1 MDRRAAKQ
9 RRTYDLDE
17 MIEHIKK
24 LLKREQA
31 KGAGDR
37 TLAYSIDGEMRFTR
51 CDHTPAS
58 ERVF

>member
-1 MDRRAAKQ
+1 MERRPKE
-9 RRTYDLDE
+9 RRTYSLDE
-17 MIEHIKK
+17 MIEHLKK

-31 KGAGDR
+31 RGPGNR
-37 TLAYSIDGEMRFTR
+37 NIGYSIDDDMRFTR